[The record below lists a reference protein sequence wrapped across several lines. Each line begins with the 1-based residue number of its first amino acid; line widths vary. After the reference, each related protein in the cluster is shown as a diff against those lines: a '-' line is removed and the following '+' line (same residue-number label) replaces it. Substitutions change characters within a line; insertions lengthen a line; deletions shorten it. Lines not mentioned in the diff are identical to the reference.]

1 MTYYICDRP
10 ETTQHGVMSH
20 SDPKVSNSHVEI
32 GVKFANYFLKTKV
45 KTNEHAQKSISKLF
59 DSVKSKVNAFRH
71 FKVDLVLPNYATL
84 HSSPDLCEHW

>member
-32 GVKFANYFLKTKV
+32 GVKFANYFFKTKV
-45 KTNEHAQKSISKLF
+45 KTNEHAQK
-59 DSVKSKVNAFRH
+59 A
-71 FKVDLVLPNYATL
+71 
-84 HSSPDLCEHW
+84 